1 MTTKYDIGEEV
12 FVKGIVQ
19 RVAINDQGE
28 VGYLI
33 KLCTGAGNIMDT
45 AFDQCEVYPVIKE
58 ESK

>member
-19 RVAINDQGE
+19 KICINQNGE

-33 KLCTGAGNIMDT
+33 KLCTDVSNIFDT
-45 AFDQCEVYPVIKE
+45 AFDQSEVYPVIKE
-58 ESK
+58 N